1 MPLLLLQGTVA
12 YMAPEVLQN
21 CLQSE
26 QQLYDGFAADLWSC
40 GVVLY
45 TMLLGRRPFADEGGA
60 NKKLLEQMASQVSC
74 KTCIACI

>member
-1 MPLLLLQGTVA
+1 
-12 YMAPEVLQN
+12 MAPEVLQN

-45 TMLLGRRPFADEGGA
+45 TMLVGRRPFADEGVA
-60 NKKLLEQMASQVSC
+60 NKKLLEQMANQVRICGLGSGS
-74 KTCIACI
+74 KRKGY